1 MAFQKVE
8 YTFPD
13 EEKKKPDIE
22 IEDSSA
28 VEIDISGKDKKEVT
42 NESKDNKEKSNADTN
57 ARAARKDSPDKSDL
71 EIEVVDDTPKAD
83 RNRKPSEPPEDVTEE
98 ELEDYSEKVRKRIQH
113 FSKGYHDE
121 RRAKETAFREREE
134 LEKFAKSLQEE
145 NAKLKGS
152 VNKNQ
157 TALLEQAKKTT
168 AVELEQAKK
177 AYKTA
182 YEAGDSDAI
191 LAAQESLTNVKIKSD
206 KLNNFKIPSLQEEK
220 TSVEPEVASQPTPG
234 PVADV
239 RAVEWAKKNTW
250 FGADEEM
257 TSLALG
263 LHNKLAKQGVD
274 LQSDEYYEAID
285 TRMRQVFPDNFED
298 IAEPEAEKPKRQA
311 NVVAPATR
319 SMAPKKVKLTQT
331 QVAIAKRLGVPI
343 ELYAQKVA
351 EEMRKANG

>member
-13 EEKKKPDIE
+13 EENKKPNIE
-22 IEDSSA
+22 VEDSSA
-28 VEIDISGKDKKEVT
+28 VEIDISGKSKKEVV
-42 NESKDNKEKSNADTN
+42 NESEKNKKEIKSSEETPNESN
-57 ARAARKDSPDKSDL
+57 V

-83 RNRKPSEPPEDVTEE
+83 RNRKVSEPPEDVTDE
-98 ELEDYSEKVRKRIQH
+98 ELEDYSEKVKKRIQH

-121 RRAKETAFREREE
+121 RRAKEAAFREREE

-145 NAKLKGS
+145 NNKLKGS

-168 AVELEQAKK
+168 NIELEQAKK

-191 LAAQESLTNVKIKSD
+191 LAAQESLTAVKIKSD
-206 KLNNFKIPSLQEEK
+206 KLNNFKIPSLQQEETPVEQE
-220 TSVEPEVASQPTPG
+220 TSSPTTEA
-234 PVADV
+234 PVADA
-239 RAVEWAKKNTW
+239 RAKDWASQNTW
-250 FGADEEM
+250 FGQDEEM

-263 LHNKLAKQGVD
+263 LHNKLAKQGMD

-285 TRMRQVFPDNFED
+285 TRMRQLFPEKFED

-319 SMAPKKVKLTQT
+319 SIAPKKVKLTQT

>member
-1 MAFQKVE
+1 MAFEKVE
-8 YTFPD
+8 YKFPD
-13 EEKKKPDIE
+13 PDDTVNQNIE

-28 VEIDISGKDKKEVT
+28 IEVDLSGKNEEKDEPKANGADDKGIQKATPKDELEV
-42 NESKDNKEKSNADTN
+42 
-57 ARAARKDSPDKSDL
+57 
-71 EIEVVDDTPKAD
+71 EVVDDTPKAD
-83 RNRKPSEPPEDVTEE
+83 RNRKPSEPPEEVTDE

-121 RRAKETAFREREE
+121 RRAKEAALRERDE
-134 LEKFAKSLQEE
+134 LERFVKSIQDE
-145 NAKLKGS
+145 NNKLKGS

-157 TALLEQAKKTT
+157 TALVEQAKKT
-168 AVELEQAKK
+168 AEIELAQAKS

-182 YEAGDSDAI
+182 DEAGDTDAI
-191 LAAQESLTNVKIKSD
+191 LAAQESLTNAKIKTD
-206 KLNNFKIPSLQEEK
+206 KLNNFKVPPLQEETDEVK
-220 TSVEPEVASQPTPG
+220 TKEEPEKAPVVDKRAQDWAS
-234 PVADV
+234 
-239 RAVEWAKKNTW
+239 KNTW
-250 FGADEEM
+250 FGTDDEM

-285 TRMRQVFPDNFED
+285 TRMRQLFPDKFEEE
-298 IAEPEAEKPKRQA
+298 IAETEEAEKPKKQA

-319 SMAPKKVKLTQT
+319 SVAPKKVKLTQT

-351 EEMRKANG
+351 EEMRKDNG

>member
-1 MAFQKVE
+1 MAFEKVE
-8 YTFPD
+8 YKFPD
-13 EEKKKPDIE
+13 PDDTVNQNIE

-28 VEIDISGKDKKEVT
+28 IEVDLSGKNEEKDEPKANGADDKGIQKATPKDELEV
-42 NESKDNKEKSNADTN
+42 
-57 ARAARKDSPDKSDL
+57 
-71 EIEVVDDTPKAD
+71 EVVDDTPKAD
-83 RNRKPSEPPEDVTEE
+83 RNRKPSEPPEEVTDE

-121 RRAKETAFREREE
+121 RRAKEAALRERDE
-134 LEKFAKSLQEE
+134 LERFVKSIQDE
-145 NAKLKGS
+145 NNKLKGS

-157 TALLEQAKKTT
+157 TALVEQAKKT
-168 AVELEQAKK
+168 AEIELAQAKS

-182 YEAGDSDAI
+182 YEAGDTDAI
-191 LAAQESLTNVKIKSD
+191 LAAQESLTNAKIKTD
-206 KLNNFKIPSLQEEK
+206 KLNNFKVPPLQEETDEVK
-220 TSVEPEVASQPTPG
+220 TKEEPEKAPVVDKRAQDWAS
-234 PVADV
+234 
-239 RAVEWAKKNTW
+239 KNTW
-250 FGADEEM
+250 FGTDDEM

-285 TRMRQVFPDNFED
+285 TRMRQLFPDKFEEE
-298 IAEPEAEKPKRQA
+298 IAETEEAEKPKKQA

-319 SMAPKKVKLTQT
+319 SVAPKKVKLTQT

-351 EEMRKANG
+351 EEMRKE

>member
-1 MAFQKVE
+1 MAFEKVE
-8 YTFPD
+8 YSFPD
-13 EEKKKPDIE
+13 PDGDAANQQID

-28 VEIDISGKDKKEVT
+28 VEIDISGKKEEKDKPKVNEVDDRGIKKAT
-42 NESKDNKEKSNADTN
+42 PKDEF
-57 ARAARKDSPDKSDL
+57 
-71 EIEVVDDTPKAD
+71 EVEVVDDTPKAD
-83 RNRKPSEPPEDVTEE
+83 RNRKPSEPPEEVTDE

-121 RRAKETAFREREE
+121 RRAKEAALRERDE
-134 LEKFAKSLQEE
+134 LERFVKSIRDE
-145 NAKLKGS
+145 NNKLKGS

-157 TALLEQAKKTT
+157 TALIEQAKKT
-168 AVELEQAKK
+168 AEIELAQAKN

-182 YEAGDSDAI
+182 YDAGDTDAVI
-191 LAAQESLTNVKIKSD
+191 AAQESITNAKIKTD
-206 KLNNFKIPSLQEEK
+206 KLNNFKVPSLQEETDEVK
-220 TSVEPEVASQPTPG
+220 SKEEPKPATPTVDP
-234 PVADV
+234 
-239 RAVEWAKKNTW
+239 RAQDWAKKNTW
-250 FGADEEM
+250 FGTDDEM

-285 TRMRQVFPDNFED
+285 TRMRQLFPDKFEEE
-298 IAEPEAEKPKRQA
+298 IAETEEAEKPKKQA

-319 SMAPKKVKLTQT
+319 SVAPKKVKLNKT

-351 EEMRKANG
+351 EEMRKE

>member
-1 MAFQKVE
+1 MAFEKVE
-8 YTFPD
+8 YKFPD
-13 EEKKKPDIE
+13 PDDTANQNIE

-28 VEIDISGKDKKEVT
+28 IEVDLSGKNEEKDEPKANGADDKGIQKATPKDELEV
-42 NESKDNKEKSNADTN
+42 
-57 ARAARKDSPDKSDL
+57 
-71 EIEVVDDTPKAD
+71 EVVDDTPKAD
-83 RNRKPSEPPEDVTEE
+83 RNRKPSEPPEEVTDE

-121 RRAKETAFREREE
+121 RRAKEAALRERDE
-134 LEKFAKSLQEE
+134 LERFVKSIQDE
-145 NAKLKGS
+145 NNKLKGS

-157 TALLEQAKKTT
+157 TALVEQAKKT
-168 AVELEQAKK
+168 AEIELAQAKS

-182 YEAGDSDAI
+182 YEAGDTDAI
-191 LAAQESLTNVKIKSD
+191 LAAQESLTNAKIKTD
-206 KLNNFKIPSLQEEK
+206 KLNNFKVPPLQEETDEVK
-220 TSVEPEVASQPTPG
+220 TKEEPEKAPVVDKRAQDWAS
-234 PVADV
+234 
-239 RAVEWAKKNTW
+239 KNTW
-250 FGADEEM
+250 FGTDDEM

-285 TRMRQVFPDNFED
+285 TRMRQLFPDKFEEEV
-298 IAEPEAEKPKRQA
+298 AETEEAEKPKKQA

-319 SMAPKKVKLTQT
+319 SVAPKKVKLTQT

-351 EEMRKANG
+351 EEMRKDNG

>member
-8 YTFPD
+8 YNFPD
-13 EEKKKPDIE
+13 EESKKPDIE

-28 VEIDISGKDKKEVT
+28 VEIDVSGKKESLEDEQKSSKSEDKGSEKAETKSGIEV
-42 NESKDNKEKSNADTN
+42 
-57 ARAARKDSPDKSDL
+57 
-71 EIEVVDDTPKAD
+71 EVVDDTPKAD
-83 RNRKPSEPPEDVTEE
+83 RNRKASEPPEDLTDE
-98 ELEDYSEKVRKRIQH
+98 ELDDYSEKVRKRIQH

-134 LEKFAKSLQEE
+134 LERYAKTLQEE
-145 NAKLKGS
+145 NNKLKGS

-157 TALLEQAKKTT
+157 TALLEQAKKT
-168 AVELEQAKK
+168 ASAELEQAKK

-182 YEAGDSDAI
+182 YEAGDADAVVS
-191 LAAQESLTNVKIKSD
+191 AQESLTNAKIKTD
-206 KLNNFKIPSLQEEK
+206 KLNNFKLPSLQNKE
-220 TSVEPEVASQPTPG
+220 TPVEQKVSSPQVDQ
-234 PVADV
+234 
-239 RAVEWAKKNTW
+239 RAVDWAKKNAW
-250 FGADEEM
+250 FGTDDEM

-263 LHNKLAKQGVD
+263 LHNKLAKQGVN

-285 TRMRQVFPDNFED
+285 TRMRQVFPENFEGEV
-298 IAEPEAEKPKRQA
+298 AEPEAEKPKRQA

-351 EEMRKANG
+351 EEMRKDNG